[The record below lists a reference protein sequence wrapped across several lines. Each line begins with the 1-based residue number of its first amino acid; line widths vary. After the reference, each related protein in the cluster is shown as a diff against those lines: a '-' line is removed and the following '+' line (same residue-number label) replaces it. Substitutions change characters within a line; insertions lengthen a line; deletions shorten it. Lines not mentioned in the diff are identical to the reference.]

1 MTKNIIVS
9 GDSFTAHLVEPNIAW
24 PQHLD
29 SKYNIINCSEMA
41 SGNSLI
47 SRNTIHRILTTKDI
61 DAVIIG
67 WSDPNRFELFFN
79 EEENLDYAKIKKSF

>member
-1 MTKNIIVS
+1 MKKNIIVS

-29 SKYNIINCSEMA
+29 PEHNVINCSEMA
-41 SGNSLI
+41 SGNALI
-47 SRNTIHRILTTKDI
+47 SRNAIHKILTTKNV

-67 WSDPNRFELFFN
+67 WSDPNRFELFVWFECCN
-79 EEENLDYAKIKKSF
+79 CSTFKNRNI

>member
-1 MTKNIIVS
+1 MKKNIIVS

-29 SKYNIINCSEMA
+29 PKHNIINCSEMA
-41 SGNSLI
+41 SGNALI
-47 SRNTIHRILTTKDI
+47 SRNTIHKILTTKNV

-67 WSDPNRFELFFN
+67 KQECL
-79 EEENLDYAKIKKSF
+79 SFQLGLWC